1 MEQFSNLFS
10 LPLTDPVLI
19 FALVLL
25 LILFSPLIFDRLHI
39 PHIVGL
45 IIAGILFGPNGL
57 GLLDNDSS
65 FRLFGQVGI
74 LYIMFIAGVD
84 MDMNDFNHNRNKS
97 IVFGLYTFLIPMTL
111 GIITGLFLLN
121 FSVPSSIVL
130 ASMFASNTLL
140 AYPIVTRYGVSDN
153 RSVPITVGGTMVS
166 MLLSL
171 LTLAV
176 VLQVV
181 NGDIS
186 YFFWLKFIASLT
198 VYGLIV
204 MFVFPAITRW
214 FFKHYADNILQYI
227 FVMAIVLLSSFLA
240 KVAGMEYI
248 IGAFLAGIS
257 LNRLIPKR
265 SPLMNRINF
274 VGNAIFIPFFLISVG
289 MIVDIK
295 MIFSGYVT
303 IFMALVMTIM
313 ATISKYIAA
322 QATRFTYRMNEAEGE
337 MMFGLSNAKAAYSLA
352 AVVLAYNTITGFTEA
367 GNPIR
372 LLTEEVLNGTVIMI
386 LCTCIVS
393 SLVTERASKRLAAS
407 NVSNDK
413 TAGYRPERRILIPI
427 SNPDTLESLMALA
440 VILNDSKYKQPMYA
454 LNVVDYNSIDDK
466 SSGDSDKLLERAA
479 YIGSASDNKVKK
491 IKRYDLNVASG
502 ITNVVREKNISEVV
516 MGVSTKA
523 TLADTVFGSL
533 TDKVLDEVNRMI
545 YILSSSQPLGTV
557 HKIVVVAPN
566 GAEKESGFA
575 KWCHGVL
582 TIASQSG
589 AGLEIRSSKDTFDAI
604 KKNFRKSKGNIT
616 PDFIESFG
624 FSIQDTVQSIE
635 ENDLLIAVL
644 ARRHSLSYTP
654 ALENVLSYLLSNLK
668 NKNFIVLF
676 PEQFKEGEIDRIQNT
691 NTKII

>member
-45 IIAGILFGPNGL
+45 IIAGIIFGPNGL

-84 MDMNDFNHNRNKS
+84 MDLNDFNHNRNKS
-97 IVFGLYTFLIPMTL
+97 MVFGLYTFLIPITL
-111 GIITGLFLLN
+111 GIITGLFFLN

-153 RSVPITVGGTMVS
+153 RSVPITVGGTMIS

-181 NGDIS
+181 KGDIS

-198 VYGLIV
+198 IYGLIV
-204 MFVFPAITRW
+204 MLIFPAITRW

-227 FVMAIVLLSSFLA
+227 FVLAIVLLSSFLA
-240 KVAGMEYI
+240 KVAGLEYI
-248 IGAFLAGIS
+248 IGAFIAGIS

-265 SPLMNRINF
+265 SSLMNRINF

-289 MIVDIK
+289 MIVNLRL
-295 MIFSGYVT
+295 IFSGYT
-303 IFMALVMTIM
+303 AIFIALVMTVM
-313 ATISKYIAA
+313 ATLSKYLAA
-322 QATRFTYRMNEAEGE
+322 QATRLTYRMDRAEGE

-352 AVVLAYNTITGFTEA
+352 AVVLAYNTIIGFTES
-367 GNPIR
+367 GSPIR
-372 LLTEEVLNGTVIMI
+372 LLTEDVLNGTVIMI
-386 LCTCIVS
+386 LFTCIIS
-393 SLVTERASKRLAAS
+393 SVVTERASIKLAVSGTSNADKRT
-407 NVSNDK
+407 D
-413 TAGYRPERRILIPI
+413 YRPERRILIPV
-427 SNPDTLESLMALA
+427 SNPESLENLMDLA
-440 VILNDSKYKQPMYA
+440 VMLNDSKYKQPMYA
-454 LNVVDYNSIDDK
+454 LNVVDYNSVDDK
-466 SSGDSDKLLERAA
+466 SSADSDKMLEKAA

-502 ITNVVREKNISEVV
+502 ITNVVREKNISEIV
-516 MGVSTKA
+516 MGVSSKA
-523 TLADTVFGSL
+523 TLADTFFGTL
-533 TDKVLDEVNRMI
+533 IDKILDGVNRMI

-557 HKIVVVAPN
+557 HKIVVVVPN
-566 GAEKESGFA
+566 GAEKESGFSL
-575 KWCHGVL
+575 WCHSVF
-582 TIASQSG
+582 TIVSQSG
-589 AGLEIRSSKDTFDAI
+589 AMLEFRCSSETFSAI
-604 KKNFRKSKGNIT
+604 KKNFRKGNISLG
-616 PDFIESFG
+616 FIESDN
-624 FSIQDTVQSIE
+624 FSIQKAVKDIG

-644 ARRHSLSYTP
+644 ARRHSLSYNP
-654 ALENVLSYLLSNLK
+654 AFENVLPYLLDNLK
-668 NKNFIVLF
+668 NNNFIVLF
-676 PEQFKEGEIDRIQNT
+676 PEQFKEGEIDRMQNT